1 MVYRRRYFSRA
12 RRYGGRARTYFRSR
26 GGFGN
31 KWITF
36 GGGVAAGYLAP
47 QVVPYQDELALV
59 ITAAP
64 VKVPRMV
71 RSVASGYVVG
81 RIIRNIMGRGIG
93 TGTGGNSPWL

>member
-1 MVYRRRYFSRA
+1 MASKN
-12 RRYGGRARTYFRSR
+12 
-26 GGFGN
+26 N

-36 GGGVAAGYLAP
+36 GGGVAAGYMAP
-47 QVVPYQDELALV
+47 QVVLYQDELALV